1 MRKYFNG
8 KKHINSLN
16 DAIAYETD
24 MVEINRLKEPPPPDA
39 GDYPYTGCFKYE
51 NAMYFI
57 SLTITWSDDDIGEP
71 YLDTVELNS
80 CTKILQD
87 N

>member
-8 KKHINSLN
+8 KKHINSLQ

-24 MVEINRLKEPPPPDA
+24 VVEINRLKEPPPPEA
-39 GDYPYTGCFKYE
+39 GDYPYTGCFEYE
-51 NAMYFI
+51 GDIYLI
-57 SLTITWSDDDIGEP
+57 SLTITWTNDDIGEP

-80 CTKILQD
+80 YIKK
-87 N
+87 